1 MLVPTTGTG
10 EGWLKNLQMWLDLN
24 LWGEPLDISKEPWSL
39 RCPSLKLECP

>member
-24 LWGEPLDISKEPWSL
+24 LWGSPLI
-39 RCPSLKLECP
+39 